1 MNQQEFIDSIV
12 ASPLTEATKKKILDL
27 IAEKG
32 FDFDTREEI
41 KDLIQEE
48 IDGDS
53 KDLLNAE
60 DLKEV
65 DAKMQEMESE
75 LQAIEDELNKD
86 MGIVETEMDNL
97 QKIVQDLDQVV
108 DDDKIDQI
116 KSQIDQTI

>member
-1 MNQQEFIDSIV
+1 MNQQEFIDAIN
-12 ASPLTEATKKKILDL
+12 ASPITDSTKRKILDL